1 MATLKRKRRILDG
14 RALARA
20 LAEAGSARSRRLGVL
35 KAALKQGQAEVRA
48 RLKAGESG
56 AAVVAANSYLIDGLL
71 RAVLEREAAA
81 AGIAK
86 TEPPLALVAVG
97 GFGRAEL
104 APASDIDL
112 LFLFEREPD
121 VALRRLVEAV
131 LHLLWDLGLAVG
143 HAARTL
149 EDCLDQARADMTIR
163 TSLLESRLL
172 WGRAALFKSLR
183 ARFFDEIA
191 TGSEVEFI
199 AAKLTERDARHRKI
213 GDSRYV
219 LEPNVKEGKG
229 GLRDLHTLYWIGKY
243 IYRVERFA
251 ELVERGVLS
260 GAEWRRFSRAEDFFW
275 RVRAHLHVLAGR
287 AEERLS
293 FDVQPEVAR
302 RMGYAGASVNET
314 VARFMKDYF
323 LAAKNV
329 GDLTRILCAQLEAE
343 HHRAAPGQST
353 GAGLGTA
360 NADGFVVEQGRLS
373 VAADDVFEHRPARI
387 LRLFHLAQELGID
400 IHPKAL
406 RLIHQNRR
414 LVGRELRADA
424 EANRLFVELLTSP
437 LDPETALRRMNEAGV
452 LGRFLP
458 EFGRVIAQAQ
468 HDMYHVYTVDEHSI
482 RAVGALADIERG
494 TLVDELPLAS
504 EVTHKVISRRA
515 LYIAVL
521 LHDLAKGSG
530 GDHSEE
536 GARVALRV
544 GRRLGFSAEETETV
558 SWLVLHHLRFSDTAF
573 KRDINDPK
581 TVSDFIAEVQS
592 LERLRLLL
600 VLTAADIRAT
610 GPGRWNGW
618 KGSLLRELY
627 ARAEEVLSGGH
638 EATAKA
644 ARVARAK
651 EALRERLADW
661 PDAEIAA
668 HFARLHP
675 PYWLSGETTRQ
686 ERHAR
691 LLRAAGADEAAF
703 GFDAQVDDFRDVTEV
718 TLYAPDHAGLFA
730 EVAGAM
736 AASGASIVDAQILTT
751 EDGMALDSFWVQ
763 DAGGGAPAEPARLE
777 RLRNNLAQAFAGTL
791 DVDEALRRRRRSA
804 RGRARALFAVE
815 PRVLIDNRA
824 SGHHTLVEVNGT
836 DRVGLLFDVTRA
848 LSRLGLSIVTA
859 HVATFGARA
868 VDAFYVKDRFGLKV
882 THTAKIDALRARL
895 LAVLANP
902 DEGSET
908 ASNSDGAVAG

>member
-1 MATLKRKRRILDG
+1 MATLRGKRTIFDR

-20 LAEAGSARSRRLGVL
+20 LDEAGAARGRRLGVL
-35 KAALKQGQAEVRA
+35 KAALKHGQAEVRT
-48 RLKAGESG
+48 RLEAGESG
-56 AAVVAANSYLIDGLL
+56 AAVVAANSYLVDGLL

-81 AGIAK
+81 AGLA
-86 TEPPLALVAVG
+86 TSGPALALVAVG
-97 GFGRAEL
+97 GYGRAEL

-121 VALRRLVEAV
+121 EAARGLVEAV
-131 LHLLWDLGLAVG
+131 LHMLWDLGLTVG

-149 EDCLDQARADMTIR
+149 DDCLARARADMTIR
-163 TSLLESRLL
+163 TSLIESRLL
-172 WGRAALFKSLR
+172 WGDAALFESLR

-191 TGSEVEFI
+191 TGSEIEFI
-199 AAKLTERDARHRKI
+199 AAKLAERDERHRKT

-251 ELVERGVLS
+251 ELIERGVLS
-260 GAEWRRFSRAEDFFW
+260 GAEWRRFARAEDFLW

-302 RMGYAGASVNET
+302 RMGYAAPSVNES

-343 HHRAAPGQST
+343 HRRAAPGKSA
-353 GAGLGTA
+353 GAGLGIVNT
-360 NADGFVVEQGRLS
+360 DGLVVEEGRLT
-373 VAADDVFEHRPARI
+373 VADDDVFAHRPARI
-387 LRLFHLAQELGID
+387 LRLFHLAQERGID
-400 IHPKAL
+400 IHPRAL
-406 RLIHQNRR
+406 RLIQQNRR
-414 LVGRELRADA
+414 LVGRSLRVDA
-424 EANRLFVELLTSP
+424 EANQLFVEILTSSA
-437 LDPETALRRMNEAGV
+437 DPETALRRMNEAGV

-458 EFGRVIAQAQ
+458 EFGRVVAQAQ

-494 TLVDELPLAS
+494 ALVDELPLAS

-515 LYIAVL
+515 LYLAVL

-530 GDHSEE
+530 GDHSRE
-536 GARVALRV
+536 GARLALRV

-610 GPGRWNGW
+610 GPGRWNAW

-638 EATAKA
+638 EAAAKG

-661 PDAEIAA
+661 PEEEIEA
-668 HFARLHP
+668 HLARLHP
-675 PYWLSGETTRQ
+675 PYWLGGDVERQ

-691 LLRAAGADEAAF
+691 LLRAAAADARPF
-703 GFDAQVDDFRDVTEV
+703 GLDARPDVVRDVTEII
-718 TLYAPDHAGLFA
+718 LFAPDHAGLFA

-736 AASGASIVDAQILTT
+736 AASGASIVDAQIFTT
-751 EDGMALDSFWVQ
+751 EDGMALDSFSVQ
-763 DAGGGAPAEPARLE
+763 DAAGGVLVEPARLE
-777 RLRNNLAQAFAGTL
+777 RLHDNLAQALAGTL
-791 DVDEALRRRRRSA
+791 DVDEALHRRRRSA
-804 RGRARALFAVE
+804 RGRPRALFAVE

-824 SGHHTLVEVNGT
+824 SRRHTLIEVNGT
-836 DRVGLLFDVTRA
+836 DRVGLLFDVTRV
-848 LSRLGLSIVTA
+848 LSRMGLSIVTA
-859 HVATFGARA
+859 HVATFGTRA

-882 THTAKIDALRARL
+882 THAAKIDALRSRL
-895 LAVLANP
+895 FAVLANP
-902 DEGSET
+902 EAADESEP
-908 ASNSDGAVAG
+908 AIAG

>member
-1 MATLKRKRRILDG
+1 MVTLRRKRRILDG
-14 RALARA
+14 WELTRA
-20 LAEAGSARSRRLGVL
+20 LAEAGPARGRRLGVL
-35 KAALKQGQAEVRA
+35 KAALKHGQAEVRA
-48 RLKAGESG
+48 RLEAGESG
-56 AAVVAANSYLIDGLL
+56 AAVVAGNSYLVDGLL
-71 RAVLEREAAA
+71 RAVLDREAAA
-81 AGIAK
+81 AGLEK
-86 TEPPLALVAVG
+86 TGLPLALIAVG

-112 LFLFEREPD
+112 LFLFEHDPD
-121 VALRRLVEAV
+121 EVARGLVEGV
-131 LHLLWDLGLAVG
+131 LHMLWDLGLTLG
-143 HAARTL
+143 HATRTL
-149 EDCLDQARADMTIR
+149 EDCLARAQADMSIR

-172 WGRAALFKSLR
+172 WGRAELFEMLR
-183 ARFFDEIA
+183 ARYFDEIA
-191 TGSEVEFI
+191 AGSEVEFI
-199 AAKLTERDARHRKI
+199 AAKLAERDARHRKT

-260 GAEWRRFSRAEDFFW
+260 SVEWRRFARAEDFLW

-293 FDVQPEVAR
+293 FDVQPEMAR
-302 RMGYAGASVNET
+302 RMGYAAASVNES

-343 HHRAAPGQST
+343 HRRAAPGQSV
-353 GAGLGTA
+353 GAGLGTT

-400 IHPKAL
+400 IHPRAL
-406 RLIHQNRR
+406 RLIHRNRR
-414 LVGRELRADA
+414 LVGRALRADA
-424 EANRLFVELLTSP
+424 EANRLFVEILTSP
-437 LDPETALRRMNEAGV
+437 ADPETALRRMNEAGV

-458 EFGRVIAQAQ
+458 DFGRVVAQAQ

-494 TLVDELPLAS
+494 TLADELPLAS

-515 LYIAVL
+515 LYLAVL
-521 LHDLAKGSG
+521 LHDLSKGSG

-544 GRRLGFSAEETETV
+544 GQRLGFSAEETETV

-573 KRDINDPK
+573 RRDINDPK
-581 TVSDFIAEVQS
+581 TVSDFIATVQS

-600 VLTAADIRAT
+600 VLTVADIRAT

-638 EATAKA
+638 EAAAKG

-651 EALRERLADW
+651 DALRERLADW
-661 PDAEIAA
+661 SKTEIEA

-675 PYWLSGETTRQ
+675 PYWLGGESARQ

-691 LLRAAGADEAAF
+691 LLRTAATNEAPF
-703 GFDAQVDDFRDVTEV
+703 GFDAQADDFRDVTEV
-718 TLYAPDHAGLFA
+718 TLYAPDHAGLFS
-730 EVAGAM
+730 EIAGAM
-736 AASGASIVDAQILTT
+736 ATSGASIVDAQIFTT
-751 EDGMALDSFWVQ
+751 EDGMALDSLWVQ
-763 DAGGGAPAEPARLE
+763 DATGGALVESARFE
-777 RLRNNLAQAFAGTL
+777 RLHDNLAHAMAGNL
-791 DVDEALRRRRRSA
+791 DVADALRRRRRT
-804 RGRARALFAVE
+804 RGPARALFAVE

-824 SGHHTLVEVNGT
+824 SQRHTLIEVNGT
-836 DRVGLLFDVTRA
+836 DRVGLLFDVTRV
-848 LSRLGLSIVTA
+848 LSQMGLSIVTA
-859 HVATFGARA
+859 HVTTFGARA

-882 THTAKIDALRARL
+882 THAAKIDALRARL
-895 LAVLANP
+895 LAVLADP
-902 DEGSET
+902 EAAAET
-908 ASNSDGAVAG
+908 ASEADSAITG